1 MKTKST
7 CETLCPHVSSEVRGS
22 RSLGGH
28 ADFIRSKE
36 YAYQLRTVNK
46 SYKEM
51 LKFAGLTHRLKEGWK
66 MDGWMGGQTYNSM
79 QQS

>member
-51 LKFAGLTHRLKEGWK
+51 LVCRTNTPTEGRMEDGW
-66 MDGWMGGQTYNSM
+66 MDGWTDL
-79 QQS
+79 